1 MKKTISSLS
10 LDIVGLMT
18 AVYNVNNIKKVRY
31 TLQFIT
37 VVLMKTLKDTHE
49 SLSFV
54 DTAFIL
60 ASSELDNPMLA

>member
-1 MKKTISSLS
+1 
-10 LDIVGLMT
+10 MT

-60 ASSELDNPMLA
+60 ASSELDNPMLV